1 MQHYTINYKELRS
14 DLIKKNIKFNGKN
27 YEYPFIPN
35 SALINK
41 KSIIGYMQESNSKK
55 TGDNYLKLDNSTSC
69 AEIPI
74 FNKKPI
80 FNKIIGYIPL
90 GSDGLV
96 AITSVRKIVPI
107 VAILLLILFLSP
119 AATMTVNALRNYI
132 SQHPNIIIS
141 NTQDETLPNDNLDIV
156 GNSND
161 VDLAENTF
169 DYSEQQTAS
178 QSTPSVIIDGITYE
192 GEYLEVRQSDYIPF
206 GNNEDN
212 IGYQLQF
219 IVKENNN
226 VIYKS
231 GRISSGNCIHWIPS
245 QYLSTGLHNLD
256 IEVEVFVAGNS
267 SNTGVNANMPI
278 SIFIN

>member
-14 DLIKKNIKFNGKN
+14 DLTKKTINLNGKI
-27 YEYPFIPN
+27 YEYPFVPN
-35 SALINK
+35 STLINK
-41 KSIIGYMQESNSKK
+41 KNIIGYMRDSNSKK
-55 TGDNYLKLDNSTSC
+55 AGDNYLKLENSTSC

-90 GSDGLV
+90 ESNRLV
-96 AITSVRKIVPI
+96 AITSVRKIIPI

-119 AATMTVNALRNYI
+119 AATITVNALKNFI
-132 SQHPNIIIS
+132 SQHPNIILS
-141 NTQDETLPNDNLDIV
+141 NTQDETLPNDNLDII
-156 GNSND
+156 GNSDD

-169 DYSEQQTAS
+169 DYSEQQTPS
-178 QSTPSVIIDGITYE
+178 QSAPSVIIDGITYE

-278 SIFIN
+278 SILIN